1 MPSEIKRLLEQIE
14 QEHLACRRGLIG
26 LAEGTARHEFINA
39 RQQKIDQCHT
49 RLLELTGETATE
61 CVAEIL
67 EAADLLFDC
76 EQARLHMQKQHQDK
90 VYYREGMTYAN
101 TNRS

>member
-1 MPSEIKRLLEQIE
+1 MPSEIRQLLQQIE
-14 QEHLACRRGLIG
+14 EEHLACRRGLSG

-39 RQQKIDQCHT
+39 RQQKIDQHHT
-49 RLLELTGETATE
+49 QLLALIGETATE
-61 CVAEIL
+61 RVAEIL

-90 VYYREGMTYAN
+90 IYYRERMTYAN